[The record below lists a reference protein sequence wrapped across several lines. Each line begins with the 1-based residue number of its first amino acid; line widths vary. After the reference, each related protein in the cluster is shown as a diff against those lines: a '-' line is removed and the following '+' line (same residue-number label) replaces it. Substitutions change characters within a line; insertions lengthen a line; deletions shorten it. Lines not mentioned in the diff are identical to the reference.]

1 MRARSP
7 FVPLA
12 LAAMALSL
20 SAAPAAHAQTTVC
33 DTDPA
38 AVPFEPTVDPTA
50 LNALLARLGQIDVNT
65 NPVNVTLPGACVD
78 HRLPVG
84 LGPLGIPLGD
94 APFTVTPSL
103 GSIRVDLE
111 LQGPFLV
118 GIDGDAYQAVN
129 CDSSCVV
136 ELPYVG
142 EVFNGCEI
150 EAGVV
155 GPLLSV
161 FNASASWDDIQV
173 TQTADACVLG
183 DCRAVHPLASTHASL
198 TGFDVDATGFGS
210 CNICLDFP
218 DPIPD
223 PPCLNP
229 CSGLDPLIEDLLQP
243 EIESVVAD
251 AFVNRRGEGVLIEVF
266 SRQIVKD
273 FGCIDIPEVRECRG
287 ATDMAGVLRAPRD
300 HGLNAVLYSLPLGVA
315 GVLAL
320 RLRRRT
326 SKTAPPA

>member
-1 MRARSP
+1 MSP
-7 FVPLA
+7 RPPFAV
-12 LAAMALSL
+12 LAAGLAVVMSG
-20 SAAPAAHAQTTVC
+20 APAAHAQTTVC

-38 AVPFEPTVDPTA
+38 AVPFEPTVNPDA
-50 LNALLARLGQIDVNT
+50 LNALLARLGEIDAAT
-65 NPVNVTLPGACVD
+65 NPVNVTLSGVCVD
-78 HRLPVG
+78 HRLPVR

-94 APFTVTPSL
+94 APFTVTPAP

-111 LQGPFLV
+111 LQGPFVV
-118 GIDGDAYQAVN
+118 GVDGDAYQAVN
-129 CDSSCVV
+129 CDSACVV

-142 EVFNGCEI
+142 EAFDGCAI
-150 EAGVV
+150 EAGMV
-155 GPLLSV
+155 GPLLSL

-173 TQTADACVLG
+173 SQTADTCVLG
-183 DCRAVHPLASTHASL
+183 DCRAVHPLARTHASL

-210 CNICLDFP
+210 CNVCIDLP
-218 DPIPD
+218 DPLPD

-243 EIESVVAD
+243 ELESVVAD
-251 AFVNRRGEGVLIEVF
+251 AFVNRRNEGILIKVF

-273 FGCIDIPEVRECRG
+273 FGCIDIPEVRECRN
-287 ATDMAGVLRAPRD
+287 APDLAGVVRAPRD